1 MINNHNY
8 NQLNTKLKPGGKS
21 MKRKLL
27 ALICTASL
35 FLTGC
40 GKLNNPSEEYV
51 ISCLEN
57 VDCITDIEAATEKHD
72 PNNQLHK
79 KGGYTAAVYFRIE
92 QIELTDEEDKWNE
105 GETKYYLNVDGE
117 KTWLILDEGEE
128 ATSPV
133 DVGTEGGGQIEVYAS
148 ASDAKK
154 RDEYLSSFDG
164 SMFTSGY
171 HVVVGTMVIRTS
183 KLLSASEQE
192 QLANDVIAALKA
204 G

>member
-1 MINNHNY
+1 
-8 NQLNTKLKPGGKS
+8 
-21 MKRKLL
+21 MKREIL
-27 ALICTASL
+27 ALICVASL

-72 PNNQLHK
+72 PNHHLHE
-79 KGGYTAAVYFRIE
+79 KGGYTAAIYFRIE
-92 QIELTDEEDKWNE
+92 QIELTEEESALYK
-105 GETKYYLNVDGE
+105 GETAFYLNVDGD
-117 KTWLILDEGEE
+117 KTLVVLEEGED
-128 ATSPV
+128 AMSPV
-133 DVGTEGGGQIEVYAS
+133 DVGTEGGGQVEVYAS

-154 RDEYLSSFDG
+154 RDEYLSNFDG
-164 SMFTSGY
+164 SIFTSGY

-183 KLLSASEQE
+183 KLLTASEQE

>member
-1 MINNHNY
+1 M
-8 NQLNTKLKPGGKS
+8 
-21 MKRKLL
+21 
-27 ALICTASL
+27 
-35 FLTGC
+35 
-40 GKLNNPSEEYV
+40 
-51 ISCLEN
+51 
-57 VDCITDIEAATEKHD
+57 
-72 PNNQLHK
+72 
-79 KGGYTAAVYFRIE
+79 
-92 QIELTDEEDKWNE
+92 
-105 GETKYYLNVDGE
+105 
-117 KTWLILDEGEE
+117 DEGEE